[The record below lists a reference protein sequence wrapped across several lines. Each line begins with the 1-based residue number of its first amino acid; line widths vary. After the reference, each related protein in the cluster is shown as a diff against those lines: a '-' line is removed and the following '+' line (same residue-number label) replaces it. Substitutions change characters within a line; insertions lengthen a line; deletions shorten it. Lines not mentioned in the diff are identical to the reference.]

1 MKQKISRV
9 MAFVLAMALVP
20 QLTGCTNVIKEQWQ
34 VVEKYRLENTTTEK
48 QEKTEEA
55 TTEELPEQVVL
66 ADYIDESGDTLGL
79 RVIVPNGY
87 KRVGEA
93 TTEAEKSG
101 KKAAKSKTTKQDSK
115 DATTKEPAATTTTEQ
130 TTTSEASAVSTT
142 QVSAYGAAS
151 SDAAGVTIQGDSAT
165 TENGETTEATT
176 EARVNTSGEVYTMAQ
191 AMRTLPVKKAGEE
204 VMLYTG
210 AKKEKQD
217 SYIAIL
223 DLPLDKGNLQQR
235 SSTIMRLY
243 GEYFWMNR
251 DYDNLGFSLLSNF
264 NMDYNKWITGNRLAA
279 GNGTFGWYED
289 SDNGDTYDN
298 FLEYM
303 QYYFKYTGMDSLL
316 AASKETKAEN
326 ISVGD
331 FFTDEKKENAAMVV
345 DVAEDSEGDRCFLLA
360 SGGSPAQDMEILK
373 NPAHEDPWYYVSEL
387 KDTFET
393 PEFTLSKKLC
403 YHLKAENGTKKNTV
417 SSDAASKDAVSKDA
431 LTQ

>member
-1 MKQKISRV
+1 MKQKIARV

-55 TTEELPEQVVL
+55 TTEDLPEQVVL

-151 SDAAGVTIQGDSAT
+151 SDAAGVTIQDDSAT

-264 NMDYNKWITGNRLAA
+264 NMDYNKWIAGNRLAA
-279 GNGTFGWYED
+279 GNGTFCWYED
-289 SDNGDTYDN
+289 GDNGDTYDN

-403 YHLKAENGTKKNTV
+403 YHLNAENGTKKNTV

>member
-142 QVSAYGAAS
+142 QVSAYGATS
-151 SDAAGVTIQGDSAT
+151 SDAAGVTTEDSAT
-165 TENGETTEATT
+165 TENGATTEATT

-264 NMDYNKWITGNRLAA
+264 NMDYNKWIAGNRLAA

-289 SDNGDTYDN
+289 GDNGDTYDN

-345 DVAEDSEGDRCFLLA
+345 DVA
-360 SGGSPAQDMEILK
+360 
-373 NPAHEDPWYYVSEL
+373 
-387 KDTFET
+387 
-393 PEFTLSKKLC
+393 
-403 YHLKAENGTKKNTV
+403 
-417 SSDAASKDAVSKDA
+417 
-431 LTQ
+431 

>member
-9 MAFVLAMALVP
+9 MAFVLIMALVP

-55 TTEELPEQVVL
+55 TTEELLEQVVL

-151 SDAAGVTIQGDSAT
+151 SDAAGVTIQDDSAT

-264 NMDYNKWITGNRLAA
+264 NMDYNKWIAGNRLAA

-289 SDNGDTYDN
+289 GDNGDTYDN

-360 SGGSPAQDMEILK
+360 SGGSPAQDMDLK
-373 NPAHEDPWYYVSEL
+373 ESCARRSMV
-387 KDTFET
+387 
-393 PEFTLSKKLC
+393 LC
-403 YHLKAENGTKKNTV
+403 VRA
-417 SSDAASKDAVSKDA
+417 
-431 LTQ
+431 

>member
-1 MKQKISRV
+1 MKQKFSRV
-9 MAFVLAMALVP
+9 MAFVLVMALVP
-20 QLTGCTNVIKEQWQ
+20 QVTGCTNVIKEQWQ

-93 TTEAEKSG
+93 TTEAKKSG
-101 KKAAKSKTTKQDSK
+101 KKATKSKTTEQDSK

-130 TTTSEASAVSTT
+130 ATTSETSAFSTT
-142 QVSAYGAAS
+142 QAYTYGAAS
-151 SDAAGVTIQGDSAT
+151 SDAAGVTSEDST
-165 TENGETTEATT
+165 TT

-217 SYIAIL
+217 SYIAIF

-251 DYDNLGFSLLSNF
+251 DYDNLGFALLSNF
-264 NMDYNKWITGNRLAA
+264 NMDYNKWIAGKRLAA
-279 GNGTFGWYED
+279 GNGTFGWYEGG
-289 SDNGDTYDN
+289 DNGDTYDN

-331 FFTDEKKENAAMVV
+331 FFLDEKKENAAMVV

-403 YHLKAENGTKKNTV
+403 YHLNAENGTKKSTA

-431 LTQ
+431 VTQ